1 LNLHQARNWF
11 QSLLSKGQLPLYN
24 TMTKEQK
31 GGGDGA
37 KFCPCVDDFYVRASG
52 RSLLGGYLPE
62 I

>member
-1 LNLHQARNWF
+1 
-11 QSLLSKGQLPLYN
+11 LLSKGQLPLYN